1 MTAQSHNPEFPKDS
15 VLSKP
20 RRKPTGVYRKLRRK
34 LAATG
39 LRKPLLWLRHRG
51 FRPEDIFL
59 GSYPRSGT
67 TWSRFVIF
75 EILTG
80 SEGGFD
86 EVNGTLHG
94 VGNAA
99 TGAKLL
105 PGGGRFLATHE
116 RYHQEYHKAIYL
128 VRDVRNVIL
137 SEFAYTTALEFFH
150 GDLDKF
156 IDTFLRKKV
165 NPFGPWQ
172 EHVASWLDSPIADTP
187 NLLLVHFEDLRREPL
202 EGFTRIA
209 KFLGIN
215 PDLALIQRAIE
226 HNSLD
231 KMKEKERIAPQ
242 RASVKGRFVRAGA
255 VQGWRSKLSAEQL
268 QIIDEYAGAA
278 LERLAYPAW
287 GKNVEMESRF
297 ESADSQS
304 LAR

>member
-1 MTAQSHNPEFPKDS
+1 MTPESQSQIPKDS

-34 LAATG
+34 LAATN
-39 LRKPLLWLRHRG
+39 LRKPLVWLRHRG
-51 FRPEDIFL
+51 FRQGDIFL

-67 TWSRFVIF
+67 TWSRFVIY

-80 SEGGFD
+80 HEGGFD
-86 EVNGTLHG
+86 QVNGALHG

-99 TGAKLL
+99 TGARVL
-105 PGGGRFLATHE
+105 PDGGRLLATHE
-116 RYHQEYHKAIYL
+116 RYHHEYHKAIYL
-128 VRDVRNVIL
+128 VRDVRDVIL

-150 GDLDKF
+150 GDLDEF

-172 EHVASWLDSPIADTP
+172 EHVRSWHESPLTGTP
-187 NLLLVHFEDLRREPL
+187 NLLQVRFEDLRQKPL

-215 PDLALIQRAIE
+215 SNPELIQRAID

-231 KMKEKERIAPQ
+231 KMKEKERVAPQ
-242 RASVKGRFVRAGA
+242 RASVKGRFVRTGA
-255 VQGWRSKLSAEQL
+255 VQGWRSKLTREQL
-268 QIIDEYAGAA
+268 RTIEKYAGSAMQR
-278 LERLAYPAW
+278 LGYPLDSSERAEPMFQ
-287 GKNVEMESRF
+287 NVASESL
-297 ESADSQS
+297 SG
-304 LAR
+304 

>member
-1 MTAQSHNPEFPKDS
+1 MTAQSQSTQVPNDAVS
-15 VLSKP
+15 SKP
-20 RRKPTGVYRKLRRK
+20 RRKPTSAYRKLRRK
-34 LAATG
+34 LAATAF
-39 LRKPLLWLRHRG
+39 RKPLLWWRHRG

-86 EVNGTLHG
+86 QVNGMLHG

-99 TGAKLL
+99 TGAKVL
-105 PGGGRFLATHE
+105 PSGGRLLATHE
-116 RYHQEYHKAIYL
+116 RYHHRYHKAIYL
-128 VRDVRNVIL
+128 VRDVRDVIL

-156 IDTFLRKKV
+156 IDAFLRKKV

-172 EHVASWLDSPIADTP
+172 EHVASWLDSPLADTP
-187 NLLLVHFEDLRREPL
+187 NLLRVHFEDLRKNPL
-202 EGFTRIA
+202 EGFSRIA
-209 KFLGIN
+209 EFLGVR
-215 PDLALIQRAIE
+215 PDVALIQRAIE
-226 HNSLD
+226 HNALD

-255 VQGWRSKLSAEQL
+255 VQGWRSKLTAEQL
-268 QIIDEYAGAA
+268 EVIDKYAGVSMQ
-278 LERLAYPAW
+278 RLGYPLSSES
-287 GKNVEMESRF
+287 VEMDSTLVGAGSESG
-297 ESADSQS
+297 
-304 LAR
+304 AR